1 MLIAIGMKVDNFVSC
16 QFLNYSWSL
25 ITLHIYSVFV
35 KLKYVCVVINAIVWK
50 SAKYYIY
57 AGVKP
62 GQLIVCWPDYIMLVV
77 RVSTLLII
85 GIPCA
90 QTQCEINPLRGNP
103 FHLPIPTRRTFES
116 FASVENFCASLLAER
131 IYRKPKPPHPGL

>member
-1 MLIAIGMKVDNFVSC
+1 MQVGENTIF
-16 QFLNYSWSL
+16 
-25 ITLHIYSVFV
+25 T
-35 KLKYVCVVINAIVWK
+35 
-50 SAKYYIY
+50 
-57 AGVKP
+57 GVKP
-62 GQLIVCWPDYIMLVV
+62 GQLIVCWPDYITMLVV

-116 FASVENFCASLLAER
+116 FVSVENFCASLLAER
-131 IYRKPKPPHPGL
+131 ILSETENPNSHHTYWRLDNELTVNLDNK